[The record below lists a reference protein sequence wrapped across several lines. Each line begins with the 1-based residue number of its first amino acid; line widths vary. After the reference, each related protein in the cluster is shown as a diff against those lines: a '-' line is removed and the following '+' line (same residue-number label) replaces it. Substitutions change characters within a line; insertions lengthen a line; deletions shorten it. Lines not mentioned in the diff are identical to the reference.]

1 MAFREEFLQKQEY
14 AEQVLRKY
22 FSEEDLGKDKLSEA
36 MRHAVFSGGKRLRP
50 LFMLSTY
57 EMYGGS
63 SRIVE
68 PFMAAIEMIHAYSL
82 VHDDLPAMDNDTL
95 RHGKPSTWSA
105 YGEAMGILAG
115 DGLLT
120 FAFQTAASALSLQD
134 PRVSG
139 ETITACIWILAEKAG
154 PIGMCLG
161 QAMDVSYTGREI
173 PEDVLADINDKKTGA
188 LFEAAFFIGAA
199 LAGASQEEC
208 EALEK
213 AASLFGRAFQ
223 LRDDMLDVIGE
234 EQILGKAT
242 KSDEKN
248 NKSNFVT
255 RHGVE
260 EADRRVR
267 RLTQEAIDIVR
278 GLSGD
283 SEFLSELILELADR
297 SF

>member
-1 MAFREEFLQKQEY
+1 MAFREEFLEKQEY

-22 FSEEDLGKDKLSEA
+22 FSEEDLGKNRLGDA

-50 LFMLSTY
+50 LFMLSAY

-63 SRIVE
+63 SEIIE

-120 FAFQTAASALSLQD
+120 FAFQTAASALRIQD
-134 PRVSG
+134 PNVTG
-139 ETITACIWILAEKAG
+139 ETITACIWFLAEKAG

-161 QAMDVSYTGREI
+161 QALDVDYTGTEI

-188 LFEAAFFIGAA
+188 LFEASFFIGAA

-208 EALEK
+208 EALEY
-213 AASLFGRAFQ
+213 AASLVGRAFQ
-223 LRDDMLDVIGE
+223 LRDDILDIIGE
-234 EQILGKAT
+234 EQVLGKKT
-242 KSDEKN
+242 NSDEKN

-260 EADRRVR
+260 AADRKVR
-267 RLTQEAIDIVR
+267 ELTQEALDILEK
-278 GLSGD
+278 LSGD
-283 SEFLSELILELADR
+283 SEFLSALILELADR